1 MDFNC
6 RLTLNGFIDRFK
18 KRNAVQFQIIDGVFD
33 EVSQDIS
40 DDQINKKLPELI
52 KDCEPNDILN
62 GDEFGLFWRILPNK
76 THKIWRGP
84 KDILS

>member
-1 MDFNC
+1 MPNSAKYLEIESTLIEFIGDSNSKGLPINSLLPKEKANQIAKNLKIMDFNC

-40 DDQINKKLPELI
+40 DD
-52 KDCEPNDILN
+52 
-62 GDEFGLFWRILPNK
+62 
-76 THKIWRGP
+76 
-84 KDILS
+84 

>member
-1 MDFNC
+1 VPNSAKYLEIESTLIEFIGDSNSKGLPINSLLPKEKANQIAKNLKIMDFNC

-40 DDQINKKLPELI
+40 DD
-52 KDCEPNDILN
+52 
-62 GDEFGLFWRILPNK
+62 
-76 THKIWRGP
+76 
-84 KDILS
+84 